1 MTRKWQIWSS
11 LCFCLLVHVHN
22 NNRPENDEVKDHHPS
37 YPNHDQEEQVNLLH
51 VLQTDS
57 SSNLCNNMPENDE
70 VKFHHASYTTTI
82 IRQGQV
88 NLLHVLTTSSNN
100 QPLQNHETINCCF
113 VVGWTMQVLDVKSL
127 PLSATIDEDMFDP
140 PGPKRWVNRWDFS
153 NLSQGKLSSLICIG
167 LCSWSPALQ
176 ATLLVTG

>member
-1 MTRKWQIWSS
+1 
-11 LCFCLLVHVHN
+11 
-22 NNRPENDEVKDHHPS
+22 
-37 YPNHDQEEQVNLLH
+37 
-51 VLQTDS
+51 
-57 SSNLCNNMPENDE
+57 MPENDE

-140 PGPKRWVNRWDFS
+140 PGPKR
-153 NLSQGKLSSLICIG
+153 
-167 LCSWSPALQ
+167 
-176 ATLLVTG
+176 